1 MYINCSAGNEY
12 CLEWNDFGK
21 YYVCFVNDVNK
32 LGKSFPVF
40 SNLVNNTRKL
50 KGHLET
56 SSLEFIYHQPS
67 DSLQIIFKQEKSS
80 TFLQQGS
87 VNRLYNANYIENLL
101 EKDGNSAV
109 DMLVGIRGKTLVH
122 EPVMKETSDIN
133 LYAVLIIIII
143 LASSIIFKL
152 IVNK

>member
-1 MYINCSAGNEY
+1 M
-12 CLEWNDFGK
+12 
-21 YYVCFVNDVNK
+21 NDVNK

-40 SNLVNNTRKL
+40 SYLVNNTRKL

-56 SSLEFIYHQPS
+56 SSQEFIYHQPS

-122 EPVMKETSDIN
+122 EPVMKEKSDIN